1 MSAPL
6 AIAVFFTIW
15 WVVLFAV
22 LPIGVKS
29 QYEAGKPA
37 DLPTGADPGAPVAPM
52 LGRKALWTTLISAA
66 LFAGLYAYLAWSA

>member
-1 MSAPL
+1 MSTPT

-15 WVVLFAV
+15 WIVLFAV

-29 QYEAGKPA
+29 PHEAGQT
-37 DLPTGADPGAPVAPM
+37 DLPRGADPGAPVEPM

-66 LFAGLYAYLAWSA
+66 LFAGLYAYLAWKP